1 MSLCVSI
8 CHPVRL
14 SFCLLSVCLSVSLS
28 VFFLSVSLSFS
39 LSVCLSVCLSVSLT
53 LSLHVSLLHCVSKS
67 RGKGGGESQY
77 VVVPILICIILPFL
91 VDCSTGDVFFLFL
104 AMFDIVIV
112 SVSSILFIRYLSL
125 K

>member
-1 MSLCVSI
+1 MSPCASVFLSTLCLFV
-8 CHPVRL
+8 CVPVCL
-14 SFCLLSVCLSVSLS
+14 FFCLCLC
-28 VFFLSVSLSFS
+28 
-39 LSVCLSVCLSVSLT
+39 LSVCLSVCLSHS